1 MSEWTFSVTDPV
13 SQSQAL
19 WAKLSHSRDSLQR
32 GPSHRSAPSDVLSAC
47 MGVCCY
53 TAQIHL
59 ISSRW
64 AHTSTKH
71 TLMWPL
77 LVFLWI
83 VLLLVFI
90 DRRQRKTFSPN
101 APFVQPHYPILG
113 NSLTVAK
120 NLHMML
126 DMVSLSSHSV
136 LHTRGHTQKKNHSQG
151 ADVGASRHPQAHF
164 PVQGAGAAHVHQHL
178 RPRQPGAC
186 AFQEL

>member
-1 MSEWTFSVTDPV
+1 
-13 SQSQAL
+13 
-19 WAKLSHSRDSLQR
+19 
-32 GPSHRSAPSDVLSAC
+32 

-136 LHTRGHTQKKNHSQG
+136 LHTRGHTQKKTTHRGQMSEQVAIHKRTFQFKVLGQPTYISIFDPANLE
-151 ADVGASRHPQAHF
+151 
-164 PVQGAGAAHVHQHL
+164 HVL
-178 RPRQPGAC
+178 SKNFDNYVKVRLPS
-186 AFQEL
+186 FTLWE